1 MGITVFS
8 LLHEH
13 KEELNEMRKI
23 DLLLQIASGMCYL
36 HCKYIVHLD
45 LVMICKMLYSFPN
58 KFCF

>member
-36 HCKYIVHLD
+36 HCKYIVHLR
-45 LVMICKMLYSFPN
+45 
-58 KFCF
+58 CFIHFLTNFVFRNHRTF